1 MNNREFRY
9 IVSGCLTVTLLAAV
23 SACFINPGASVICLI
38 LGLGLTGIFA
48 YYTKKRYDRI
58 SDLNRYLSRVLLGN
72 YDLKIWENE
81 EGELSILQNNLYK
94 VTVLLRSQNEK
105 LAKDK
110 VYLADSL
117 ADISH
122 QLKTPLTSMTVMAD
136 VLKEEKDPEKQA
148 QFVNIIEQQLGKM
161 NWLIQNLLKLS
172 KLDAGTI
179 LLKDDKISIREILEE
194 SCRPFLVQMDIQG
207 IALELP
213 ENTFIFRGDKN
224 WSVEAFGNIIKNCVE
239 HMKNG
244 GNLCIQIEDTTL
256 YDAVIIRDTGC
267 GIRRED
273 LPHIFERFYHGK
285 NASAES
291 VGIGLAMTKAILE
304 KERGEIT
311 AESEEGM
318 GTRFVVKFYK
328 AII

>member
-1 MNNREFRY
+1 M
-9 IVSGCLTVTLLAAV
+9 
-23 SACFINPGASVICLI
+23 
-38 LGLGLTGIFA
+38 
-48 YYTKKRYDRI
+48 
-58 SDLNRYLSRVLLGN
+58 
-72 YDLKIWENE
+72 
-81 EGELSILQNNLYK
+81 
-94 VTVLLRSQNEK
+94 
-105 LAKDK
+105 
-110 VYLADSL
+110 
-117 ADISH
+117 
-122 QLKTPLTSMTVMAD
+122 
-136 VLKEEKDPEKQA
+136 
-148 QFVNIIEQQLGKM
+148 
-161 NWLIQNLLKLS
+161 
-172 KLDAGTI
+172 
-179 LLKDDKISIREILEE
+179 
-194 SCRPFLVQMDIQG
+194 
-207 IALELP
+207 
-213 ENTFIFRGDKN
+213 
-224 WSVEAFGNIIKNCVE
+224 EAFGNIIKNCVE

-311 AESEEGM
+311 AESEEGK